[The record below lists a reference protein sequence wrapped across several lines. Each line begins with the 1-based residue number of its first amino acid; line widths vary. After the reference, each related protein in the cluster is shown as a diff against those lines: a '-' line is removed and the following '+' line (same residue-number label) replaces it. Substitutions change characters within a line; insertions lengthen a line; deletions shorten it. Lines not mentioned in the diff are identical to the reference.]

1 MQWYEMQPLSG
12 VKVLDLTRIVSGP
25 FATMLLGDLGAEII
39 KIEEPVSGDE
49 SRTYGPPFVNGES
62 AYFLSVN
69 RNKKSCAIN
78 LKTPEGI
85 ALIQELALKSDVL
98 IENFRPG
105 TLKKFGLSY
114 EELKKQNPG
123 LIYCAITGFG
133 QTGPD
138 SHRPGYDL
146 IIQGESGVM
155 DITGNP
161 DGPPTKVGT
170 SIADLLTG
178 QYASQGVLAALVE
191 RSRTGKG
198 RRIEVAMYDCLASLL
213 TFNAG
218 SYFATGNA
226 PKRKGNSHPSI
237 VPYETFETSDGW
249 INIGVA
255 NDKFWN
261 AFCKI
266 IDRLDLQ
273 NDPKFAMAS
282 DRVKNRLELLP
293 AIREVIKGNKKSY
306 WIRLLENAGIPSGMI
321 KNVGEVCDSE
331 QLVSRGMVLKM
342 PHPTAGIVKNI
353 DSPLRFDD
361 RNDEVHTAPPILG
374 QHTREILSDILKISP
389 DEIISL
395 EEKGAIKCANV

>member
-1 MQWYEMQPLSG
+1 M
-12 VKVLDLTRIVSGP
+12 LDLTRIVSGP

-155 DITGNP
+155 DITGDP

-170 SIADLLTG
+170 SIADLITG

-218 SYFATGNA
+218 SYFSTGNT

-273 NDPKFAMAS
+273 NDPKFAMSS

-293 AIREVIKGNKKSY
+293 VIREVIKGNKKSY

>member
-1 MQWYEMQPLSG
+1 MKPLSG
-12 VKVLDLTRIVSGP
+12 IKVLDLTRIVSGP

-39 KIEEPVSGDE
+39 KIEEPASGDE
-49 SRTYGPPFVNGES
+49 SRTYGPPFIHGES

-69 RNKKSCAIN
+69 RNKKSCAVN

-85 ALIQELALKSDVL
+85 ALIRDLALKSDVL

-114 EELKKQNPG
+114 EELTKQNPG

-155 DITGNP
+155 DITGDP

-170 SIADLLTG
+170 SIADLITG

-191 RSRTGKG
+191 RSRTGVG
-198 RRIEVAMYDCLASLL
+198 RRVEVAMYDCLASLL

-218 SYFATGNA
+218 SYFSTGNL

-237 VPYETFETSDGW
+237 VPYETFETLDGW

-261 AFCKI
+261 SFCKV

-273 NDPKFAMAS
+273 HDPKFAIAS

-293 AIREVIKGNKKSY
+293 IIREIIKKNKKSY
-306 WIRLLENAGIPSGMI
+306 WIELLEKAGIPSGMI

-331 QLVSRGMVLKM
+331 QLVSRGMVLNM

-361 RNDEVHTAPPILG
+361 RNDEVHIAPPILG
-374 QHTREILSDILKISP
+374 QHTREILRDILKISP
-389 DEIISL
+389 AEIMSL
-395 EEKGAIKCANV
+395 EKKGAIKCTDI

>member
-49 SRTYGPPFVNGES
+49 SRTYGPPFINGES

-85 ALIQELALKSDVL
+85 ALIRELALNSDVL

-114 EELKKQNPG
+114 EELKKHNPS

-155 DITGNP
+155 DITGDP

-178 QYASQGVLAALVE
+178 QFASQGVLAALVE
-191 RSRTGKG
+191 RSRTGVG
-198 RRIEVAMYDCLASLL
+198 RRVEVAMYDCLASLL

-218 SYFATGNA
+218 AYFASGNT

-261 AFCKI
+261 SFCKV

-273 NDPKFAMAS
+273 NNPKFVMAS

-293 AIREVIKGNKKSY
+293 IIKEIIKSNKKSY
-306 WIRLLENAGIPSGMI
+306 WIGLLEKAGIPSGMI

-331 QLVSRGMVLKM
+331 QLVSRGMILNM

-361 RNDEVHTAPPILG
+361 QNDEVHAAPPILG
-374 QHTREILSDILKISP
+374 QHTREILRDMLKISP
-389 DEIISL
+389 DEIILL
-395 EEKGAIKCANV
+395 EQKGAIKCANL

>member
-1 MQWYEMQPLSG
+1 MQPLSG

-39 KIEEPVSGDE
+39 KIEEPASGDE
-49 SRTYGPPFVNGES
+49 SRTYGPPFINGES

-85 ALIQELALKSDVL
+85 SLIRELALKSDVL

-114 EELKKQNPG
+114 EDLKKQNPG

-155 DITGNP
+155 DITGDP

-191 RSRTGKG
+191 RSRTGEG
-198 RRIEVAMYDCLASLL
+198 RRVEVAMYDCLASLL

-218 SYFATGNA
+218 GYFATGNT

-255 NDKFWN
+255 NDKFWGS
-261 AFCKI
+261 FCKI

-293 AIREVIKGNKKSY
+293 IIKEIIKSNKKSY
-306 WIRLLENAGIPSGMI
+306 WIRLLEEAGIPSGMI

-331 QLVSRGMVLKM
+331 QLISRGMILNM

-361 RNDEVHTAPPILG
+361 RNEEVHSAPPILG
-374 QHTREILSDILKISP
+374 QHTREILSHILKISP
-389 DEIISL
+389 VEIRLL
-395 EEKGAIKCANV
+395 EEKGAIKCTDI

>member
-1 MQWYEMQPLSG
+1 MQPLSG

-49 SRTYGPPFVNGES
+49 SRTYGPPFINGES

-85 ALIQELALKSDVL
+85 ALIRELALNSDVL

-114 EELKKQNPG
+114 EELKKHNSS

-155 DITGNP
+155 DITGDP

-178 QYASQGVLAALVE
+178 QFASQGVLAALVE
-191 RSRTGKG
+191 RSRTGVG
-198 RRIEVAMYDCLASLL
+198 RRVEVAMYDCLASLL

-218 SYFATGNA
+218 AYFASGNT

-261 AFCKI
+261 SFCKV

-273 NDPKFAMAS
+273 NNPKFVMAS

-293 AIREVIKGNKKSY
+293 IIKEIIKSNKKSY
-306 WIRLLENAGIPSGMI
+306 WIELLEKAGIPSGMI

-331 QLVSRGMVLKM
+331 QLVSRGMILNM

-361 RNDEVHTAPPILG
+361 QNDEVHAAPPILG
-374 QHTREILSDILKISP
+374 QHTREILRDMLKISP
-389 DEIISL
+389 DEIILL
-395 EEKGAIKCANV
+395 EQKGAIKCANL

>member
-1 MQWYEMQPLSG
+1 MQPLSG

-62 AYFLSVN
+62 AYFLSIN

-85 ALIQELALKSDVL
+85 ALIRELALKSDVL

-155 DITGNP
+155 DITGDP

-191 RSRTGKG
+191 RSRTGEG
-198 RRIEVAMYDCLASLL
+198 RRVEVAMYDCLASLL

-218 SYFATGNA
+218 GYFATGNT

-237 VPYETFETSDGW
+237 VPYETFETLDGW

-261 AFCKI
+261 SFCKI

-293 AIREVIKGNKKSY
+293 TIREIIKGNKKSH
-306 WIRLLENAGIPSGMI
+306 WIDLLEKAGIPSGMI

-331 QLVSRGMVLKM
+331 QLISRGMILNM

-361 RNDEVHTAPPILG
+361 QNDEVHAAPPILG
-374 QHTREILSDILKISP
+374 QHTHEILSNVLKISP
-389 DEIISL
+389 DEISL
-395 EEKGAIKCANV
+395 LEKKGAIKCANI

>member
-1 MQWYEMQPLSG
+1 MQPLSG

-62 AYFLSVN
+62 AYFLSIN

-85 ALIQELALKSDVL
+85 ALIRELALKSDVL

-155 DITGNP
+155 DITGDP

-191 RSRTGKG
+191 RSRTGEG
-198 RRIEVAMYDCLASLL
+198 RRVEVAMYDCLASLL

-218 SYFATGNA
+218 GYFATGNT

-237 VPYETFETSDGW
+237 VPYETFETLDGW

-261 AFCKI
+261 SFCKI

-293 AIREVIKGNKKSY
+293 IIREIIKGNKKSY
-306 WIRLLENAGIPSGMI
+306 WISLLEKAGIPSGMI
-321 KNVGEVCDSE
+321 KNVGEVCESE
-331 QLVSRGMVLKM
+331 QLVSRGMVLNM
-342 PHPTAGIVKNI
+342 PHPKAGNVKNI

-374 QHTREILSDILKISP
+374 QHTREILSNLLKISP
-389 DEIISL
+389 NEIAIL
-395 EEKGAIKCANV
+395 EKKGAIKCANI

>member
-1 MQWYEMQPLSG
+1 MQPLSG
-12 VKVLDLTRIVSGP
+12 IKVLDLTRIVSGP

-49 SRTYGPPFVNGES
+49 SRTYGPPFINGES

-78 LKTPEGI
+78 LKMPEGI
-85 ALIQELALKSDVL
+85 ALIRELALKSDVL

-114 EELKKQNPG
+114 EELKKQNPR

-155 DITGNP
+155 DITGDP

-191 RSRTGKG
+191 RSRTGEG
-198 RRIEVAMYDCLASLL
+198 RRVEVAMYDCLASLL

-218 SYFATGNA
+218 GYFATGNI

-237 VPYETFETSDGW
+237 VPYETFETLDGW

-255 NDKFWN
+255 NDKFWGS
-261 AFCKI
+261 FCKI
-266 IDRLDLQ
+266 IDRLDLHS
-273 NDPKFAMAS
+273 DPKFAMAS

-293 AIREVIKGNKKSY
+293 VIEEIIKTNKKSY
-306 WIRLLENAGIPSGMI
+306 WIGLLEKAGIPSGMI

-331 QLVSRGMVLKM
+331 QLVSRGMVLNM
-342 PHPTAGIVKNI
+342 QHPTAGIVKNI

-361 RNDEVHTAPPILG
+361 QNDEDHVAPPVLG
-374 QHTREILSDILKISP
+374 QHTREILIDILKINP
-389 DEIISL
+389 VEIKSL
-395 EEKGAIKCANV
+395 EEKGAIKCTDI

>member
-1 MQWYEMQPLSG
+1 MQPLSG
-12 VKVLDLTRIVSGP
+12 ITVLDLTRIVSGP

-39 KIEEPVSGDE
+39 KIEEPRSGDE
-49 SRTYGPPFVNGES
+49 SRTYGPPFISGES

-85 ALIQELALKSDVL
+85 ALIKDLALKSDVL

-105 TLKKFGLSY
+105 TLEKFGLQY
-114 EELKKQNPG
+114 ENLKKLNPK

-146 IIQGESGVM
+146 IIQGESGIM
-155 DITGNP
+155 DITGDP
-161 DGPPTKVGT
+161 KGPPTKVGT
-170 SIADLLTG
+170 SIADLMTG
-178 QYASQGVLAALVE
+178 QFASQGVLAALVE
-191 RSRTGKG
+191 RSKTGIG
-198 RRIEVAMYDCLASLL
+198 RRVEVAMYDCLASLL

-218 SYFATGNA
+218 GYFATGNV

-255 NDKFWN
+255 NDKFWGS
-261 AFCKI
+261 FCKI
-266 IDRLDLQ
+266 INQTDLQ
-273 NDPKFAMAS
+273 NDPKFAMAT

-293 AIREVIKGNKKSY
+293 IIREVIKKNTKTY
-306 WIRLLENAGIPSGMI
+306 WINLLGDEGIPSGMI

-331 QLVSRGMVLKM
+331 QLVSRGMVISM
-342 PHPTAGIVKNI
+342 SHPVAGVIKNI
-353 DSPLRFDD
+353 DSPIRFDD
-361 RNDEVHTAPPILG
+361 LNDDIHMAPPILG
-374 QHTREILSDILKISP
+374 QHTREVLTNLLNMTSDQINV
-389 DEIISL
+389 L
-395 EEKGAIKCANV
+395 EKKGAIKCTNL

>member
-1 MQWYEMQPLSG
+1 MQPLSG
-12 VKVLDLTRIVSGP
+12 IRILDLTRIVSGP

-39 KIEEPVSGDE
+39 KIEEPGSGDE
-49 SRTYGPPFVNGES
+49 SRTYGPPFINGES

-85 ALIQELALKSDVL
+85 ALIKELALKSDVI

-105 TLKKFGLSY
+105 TLKKFGINY
-114 EELKKQNPG
+114 DELKTQNPG

-155 DITGNP
+155 DITGDPN
-161 DGPPTKVGT
+161 GPPTKVGT

-178 QYASQGVLAALVE
+178 QFASQGVLAALVE
-191 RSRTGKG
+191 RSRTGVG
-198 RRIEVAMYDCLASLL
+198 RRVEVAMYDCLASLL

-218 SYFATGNA
+218 GYFATGNI
-226 PKRKGNSHPSI
+226 PKRKGNVHPSI

-255 NDKFWN
+255 NDKFWGS
-261 AFCKI
+261 FCKI

-273 NDPKFAMAS
+273 NDPRFAKAT
-282 DRVKNRLELLP
+282 DRVKNRNDLLP
-293 AIREVIKGNKKSY
+293 EIKEIIKKNTRAN
-306 WIRLLENAGIPSGMI
+306 WMQLLDKAGIPSGMI
-321 KNVGEVCDSE
+321 KTVGEVCDSE
-331 QLVSRGMVLKM
+331 QLVSRGMILNM
-342 PHPTAGIVKNI
+342 SHPTAGNVKNI

-361 RNDEVHTAPPILG
+361 KNDELHSAPPVLG
-374 QHTREILSDILKISP
+374 QHTREILTSTLNISA
-389 DEIISL
+389 DQIKSL
-395 EEKGAIKCANV
+395 EEKGAIKCANL

>member
-1 MQWYEMQPLSG
+1 MQPLSG

-62 AYFLSVN
+62 AYFLSIN

-85 ALIQELALKSDVL
+85 ALIRDLALKSDVL

-105 TLKKFGLSY
+105 TLKKFGINY
-114 EELKKQNPG
+114 EELKKQNPS

-155 DITGNP
+155 DITGDP
-161 DGPPTKVGT
+161 DGPPIKVGT

-191 RSRTGKG
+191 RARTGEG
-198 RRIEVAMYDCLASLL
+198 RRVEVAMYDCLASLL

-218 SYFATGNA
+218 GYFATGST
-226 PKRKGNSHPSI
+226 PKRRGNSHPSI
-237 VPYETFETSDGW
+237 VPYETFETLDGW

-261 AFCKI
+261 SFCKI

-282 DRVKNRLELLP
+282 DRVKNRTELLP
-293 AIREVIKGNKKSY
+293 IIREIIKGNEKAY
-306 WIRLLENAGIPSGMI
+306 WIDQLEKAGIPSGMI
-321 KNVGEVCDSE
+321 KNVGEVCNSE
-331 QLVSRGMVLKM
+331 QLVSRGMVLNM
-342 PHPTAGIVKNI
+342 PHPTAGVVKNI

-361 RNDEVHTAPPILG
+361 LNDEVHVAPPILG
-374 QHTREILSDILKISP
+374 QHTREILSKVLKMSL
-389 DEIISL
+389 DEITLL
-395 EEKGAIKCANV
+395 EKKGAIKCANI

>member
-1 MQWYEMQPLSG
+1 MQPLSG

-62 AYFLSVN
+62 AYFLSIN

-85 ALIQELALKSDVL
+85 ALIRELALKSDVL

-155 DITGNP
+155 DITGDP

-191 RSRTGKG
+191 RSRTGEG
-198 RRIEVAMYDCLASLL
+198 RRVEVAMFDCLASLL

-218 SYFATGNA
+218 GYFATGNT

-237 VPYETFETSDGW
+237 VPYETFETLDGW

-261 AFCKI
+261 SFCKI

-293 AIREVIKGNKKSY
+293 TIREIIKGNKKSH
-306 WIRLLENAGIPSGMI
+306 WIDLLEKAGIPSGMI

-331 QLVSRGMVLKM
+331 QLISRGMILNM

-361 RNDEVHTAPPILG
+361 RNDEVHAAPPILG
-374 QHTREILSDILKISP
+374 QHTHEILSNVLKISP
-389 DEIISL
+389 DEITLL
-395 EEKGAIKCANV
+395 EKKGAIKCANI

>member
-1 MQWYEMQPLSG
+1 MQPLSG

-62 AYFLSVN
+62 AYFLSIN

-85 ALIQELALKSDVL
+85 ALIRELALKSDVL

-155 DITGNP
+155 DITGDP

-191 RSRTGKG
+191 RSRTGEG
-198 RRIEVAMYDCLASLL
+198 RRVEVAMYDCLASLL

-218 SYFATGNA
+218 GYFATGNT

-237 VPYETFETSDGW
+237 VPYETFETLDGW

-261 AFCKI
+261 SFCKI

-293 AIREVIKGNKKSY
+293 TIREIIEGNKKSH
-306 WIRLLENAGIPSGMI
+306 WIDLLEKAGIPSGMI

-331 QLVSRGMVLKM
+331 QLISRGMILNM

-361 RNDEVHTAPPILG
+361 RNDEVHAAPPILG
-374 QHTREILSDILKISP
+374 QHTHEILSNVLKISP
-389 DEIISL
+389 DEITLL
-395 EEKGAIKCANV
+395 EKKGAIKCANI

>member
-1 MQWYEMQPLSG
+1 MQPLSG

-62 AYFLSVN
+62 AYFLSIN

-85 ALIQELALKSDVL
+85 ALIRELALKSDVL

-105 TLKKFGLSY
+105 TLKKFGLNY

-155 DITGNP
+155 DITGDP

-191 RSRTGKG
+191 RSRTGEG
-198 RRIEVAMYDCLASLL
+198 RRVEVAMYDCLASLL

-218 SYFATGNA
+218 GYFATGNT

-237 VPYETFETSDGW
+237 VPYETFETLDGW

-261 AFCKI
+261 SFCKI

-273 NDPKFAMAS
+273 NDPKFEMAS

-293 AIREVIKGNKKSY
+293 TIREIIKGNKKSH
-306 WIRLLENAGIPSGMI
+306 WIDLLEKAGIPSGMI

-331 QLVSRGMVLKM
+331 QLISRGMILNM

-361 RNDEVHTAPPILG
+361 RNDEVHVAPPILG
-374 QHTREILSDILKISP
+374 QHTHEILSNVLKISL
-389 DEIISL
+389 DEILLL
-395 EEKGAIKCANV
+395 EKKGAIKCANI

>member
-1 MQWYEMQPLSG
+1 MQPLSG

-62 AYFLSVN
+62 AYFLSIN

-155 DITGNP
+155 DITGDP

-191 RSRTGKG
+191 RSRTGEGG
-198 RRIEVAMYDCLASLL
+198 RVEVAMYDCLASLL

-218 SYFATGNA
+218 GYFATGNT

-237 VPYETFETSDGW
+237 VPYETFETLDGW

-261 AFCKI
+261 SFCKI

-293 AIREVIKGNKKSY
+293 TIREIIKGNKKSH
-306 WIRLLENAGIPSGMI
+306 WIDLLEKAGIPSGMI

-331 QLVSRGMVLKM
+331 QLISRGMILNM

-361 RNDEVHTAPPILG
+361 QNDEVHAAPPILG
-374 QHTREILSDILKISP
+374 QHTHEILSNVLKISP
-389 DEIISL
+389 DEITLL
-395 EEKGAIKCANV
+395 EKKGVIKCVNI

>member
-1 MQWYEMQPLSG
+1 MQPLSG

-62 AYFLSVN
+62 AYFLSIN

-85 ALIQELALKSDVL
+85 ALIRELALKSDVL

-155 DITGNP
+155 DITGDP

-191 RSRTGKG
+191 RSRTGEG
-198 RRIEVAMYDCLASLL
+198 RRVEVAMYDCLASLL

-218 SYFATGNA
+218 GYFATGNT

-237 VPYETFETSDGW
+237 VPYETFETLDGW

-261 AFCKI
+261 SFCKI

-293 AIREVIKGNKKSY
+293 KIREIIKGNKKSH
-306 WIRLLENAGIPSGMI
+306 WIDLLEKAGIPSGMI

-331 QLVSRGMVLKM
+331 QLISRGMILNM

-361 RNDEVHTAPPILG
+361 RNDEVHAAPPILG
-374 QHTREILSDILKISP
+374 QHTHEILSNVLKISP
-389 DEIISL
+389 DEISL
-395 EEKGAIKCANV
+395 LEKKGAIKCANI

>member
-1 MQWYEMQPLSG
+1 MQPLSG

-62 AYFLSVN
+62 AYFLSIN

-85 ALIQELALKSDVL
+85 ALIRELALKSDVL

-155 DITGNP
+155 DITGDP

-191 RSRTGKG
+191 RSRTGEG
-198 RRIEVAMYDCLASLL
+198 RRVEVAMYDCLASLL

-218 SYFATGNA
+218 GYFATGNT

-237 VPYETFETSDGW
+237 VPYETFETLDGW

-261 AFCKI
+261 SFCKI

-293 AIREVIKGNKKSY
+293 TIREIIKGNKKSH
-306 WIRLLENAGIPSGMI
+306 WIDLLEKAGIPSGMI

-331 QLVSRGMVLKM
+331 QLISRGMILNM
-342 PHPTAGIVKNI
+342 PHPIAGIVKNI

-361 RNDEVHTAPPILG
+361 RNDEVHAAPPILG
-374 QHTREILSDILKISP
+374 QHTHEILSNVLKISP
-389 DEIISL
+389 DEITLL
-395 EEKGAIKCANV
+395 EKKGVIKCVNI

>member
-1 MQWYEMQPLSG
+1 MQPLSG

-62 AYFLSVN
+62 AYFLSIN

-85 ALIQELALKSDVL
+85 ALIRELALKSDVL

-155 DITGNP
+155 DITGDP

-191 RSRTGKG
+191 RSRTGEG
-198 RRIEVAMYDCLASLL
+198 RRVEVAMYDCLASLL

-218 SYFATGNA
+218 GYFATGNT

-237 VPYETFETSDGW
+237 VPYETFETLDGW

-261 AFCKI
+261 SFCKI

-293 AIREVIKGNKKSY
+293 IIREIIKGNKKSH
-306 WIRLLENAGIPSGMI
+306 WIDLLEKAGIPSGMI

-331 QLVSRGMVLKM
+331 QLISRGMILNM

-361 RNDEVHTAPPILG
+361 RNDEVHAAPPILG
-374 QHTREILSDILKISP
+374 QHTHEILSNVLKISP
-389 DEIISL
+389 DEISL
-395 EEKGAIKCANV
+395 LEKKGAIKCANI

>member
-1 MQWYEMQPLSG
+1 MQPLSG

-62 AYFLSVN
+62 AYFLSIN

-155 DITGNP
+155 DITGDP

-191 RSRTGKG
+191 RSRTGEG
-198 RRIEVAMYDCLASLL
+198 RRVEVAMYDCLASLL

-218 SYFATGNA
+218 GYFATGNT

-237 VPYETFETSDGW
+237 VPYETFETLDGW

-261 AFCKI
+261 SFCKI

-293 AIREVIKGNKKSY
+293 TIREIIKGNKKSH
-306 WIRLLENAGIPSGMI
+306 WIDLLEKAGIPSGMI

-331 QLVSRGMVLKM
+331 QLISRGMILNM

-361 RNDEVHTAPPILG
+361 RNDEVHAAPPILG
-374 QHTREILSDILKISP
+374 QHTHEILSNVLKISP
-389 DEIISL
+389 DEITLL
-395 EEKGAIKCANV
+395 EKKGVIKCVNI

>member
-1 MQWYEMQPLSG
+1 MQPLSG

-62 AYFLSVN
+62 AYFLSIN

-155 DITGNP
+155 DITGDP

-191 RSRTGKG
+191 RSRTGEG
-198 RRIEVAMYDCLASLL
+198 RRVEVAMYDCLASLL

-218 SYFATGNA
+218 GYFATGNT

-237 VPYETFETSDGW
+237 VPYETFETLDGW

-261 AFCKI
+261 SFCKI

-293 AIREVIKGNKKSY
+293 TIREIIKGNKKSH
-306 WIRLLENAGIPSGMI
+306 WIDLLEKAGIPSGMI

-331 QLVSRGMVLKM
+331 QLISRGMILNM

-361 RNDEVHTAPPILG
+361 QNDEVHAAPPILG
-374 QHTREILSDILKISP
+374 QHTHEILSNVLKISP
-389 DEIISL
+389 DEITLL
-395 EEKGAIKCANV
+395 EKKGVIKCVNI

>member
-1 MQWYEMQPLSG
+1 MQPLSG

-62 AYFLSVN
+62 AYFLSIN

-85 ALIQELALKSDVL
+85 ALIRELALKSDVL

-155 DITGNP
+155 DITGDP

-191 RSRTGKG
+191 RSRTGEG
-198 RRIEVAMYDCLASLL
+198 RRVEVAMYDCLASLL

-218 SYFATGNA
+218 GYFATGNT

-237 VPYETFETSDGW
+237 VPYETFETLDGW

-261 AFCKI
+261 SFCKI

-293 AIREVIKGNKKSY
+293 TIREIIKGNKKSH
-306 WIRLLENAGIPSGMI
+306 WIDLLEKAGIPSGMI

-331 QLVSRGMVLKM
+331 QLISRGMILNM
-342 PHPTAGIVKNI
+342 PHPIAGIVKNI

-361 RNDEVHTAPPILG
+361 RNDEVHAAPPILG
-374 QHTREILSDILKISP
+374 QHTHEILSNVLKISP
-389 DEIISL
+389 DEITLL
-395 EEKGAIKCANV
+395 EKKGAIKCANI

>member
-1 MQWYEMQPLSG
+1 MQPLSG

-39 KIEEPVSGDE
+39 KIEEPASGDE
-49 SRTYGPPFVNGES
+49 SRTYGPPFINGES

-85 ALIQELALKSDVL
+85 ALIRELALNSDVL

-114 EELKKQNPG
+114 EELKKHNPG

-155 DITGNP
+155 DITGDP

-178 QYASQGVLAALVE
+178 QFASQGVLAALVE
-191 RSRTGKG
+191 RSRTGVG
-198 RRIEVAMYDCLASLL
+198 RRVEVAMYDCLASLL

-218 SYFATGNA
+218 AYFASGNT

-261 AFCKI
+261 SFCKV

-273 NDPKFAMAS
+273 NNPKFVMAS

-293 AIREVIKGNKKSY
+293 IIKEIIKSNKKSY
-306 WIRLLENAGIPSGMI
+306 WIELLEKAGIPSGMI

-331 QLVSRGMVLKM
+331 QLVSRGMILNM

-361 RNDEVHTAPPILG
+361 QNDEVHAAPPILG
-374 QHTREILSDILKISP
+374 QHTREILRDMLKISP
-389 DEIISL
+389 DEIILL
-395 EEKGAIKCANV
+395 EQKGAIKCATL

>member
-1 MQWYEMQPLSG
+1 MQPLSG

-62 AYFLSVN
+62 AYFLSIN

-155 DITGNP
+155 DITGDP

-191 RSRTGKG
+191 RSRTGEG
-198 RRIEVAMYDCLASLL
+198 RRVEVAMYDCLASLL

-218 SYFATGNA
+218 GYFATGNT

-237 VPYETFETSDGW
+237 VPYETFETLDGW

-261 AFCKI
+261 SFCKI

-293 AIREVIKGNKKSY
+293 AIREIIKGNKKSH
-306 WIRLLENAGIPSGMI
+306 WIDLLEKAGIPSGMI

-331 QLVSRGMVLKM
+331 QLISRGMILNM

-361 RNDEVHTAPPILG
+361 RNDEVHAAPPILG
-374 QHTREILSDILKISP
+374 QHTHEILSNVLKISP
-389 DEIISL
+389 DEISL
-395 EEKGAIKCANV
+395 LEKKGAIKCANI

>member
-1 MQWYEMQPLSG
+1 MQPLSG

-62 AYFLSVN
+62 AYFLSIN

-155 DITGNP
+155 DITGDP

-191 RSRTGKG
+191 RSRTGEG
-198 RRIEVAMYDCLASLL
+198 RRVEVAMYDCLASLL

-218 SYFATGNA
+218 GYFATGNT

-237 VPYETFETSDGW
+237 VPYETFETLDGW

-261 AFCKI
+261 SFCKI

-293 AIREVIKGNKKSY
+293 TIREIIKGNKKSH
-306 WIRLLENAGIPSGMI
+306 WIDLLEKAGIPSGMI

-331 QLVSRGMVLKM
+331 QLISRGMILNM

-361 RNDEVHTAPPILG
+361 RNDEVHAAPPILG
-374 QHTREILSDILKISP
+374 QHTHEILSNVLKISP
-389 DEIISL
+389 DEITLL
-395 EEKGAIKCANV
+395 EKKGAIKCANI

>member
-1 MQWYEMQPLSG
+1 MQPLSG
-12 VKVLDLTRIVSGP
+12 IRILDLTRIVSGP

-39 KIEEPVSGDE
+39 KIEEPGSGDE
-49 SRTYGPPFVNGES
+49 SRTYGPPFINGES

-85 ALIQELALKSDVL
+85 ALIKELALKSDVI

-105 TLKKFGLSY
+105 TLKKFGINY
-114 EELKKQNPG
+114 DELKTQNPG

-155 DITGNP
+155 DITGDPN
-161 DGPPTKVGT
+161 GPPTKVGT

-178 QYASQGVLAALVE
+178 QFASQGVLAALVE
-191 RSRTGKG
+191 RSRTGVG
-198 RRIEVAMYDCLASLL
+198 RRVEVAMYDCLASLL

-218 SYFATGNA
+218 GYFATGNI
-226 PKRKGNSHPSI
+226 PKRKGNVHPSI

-255 NDKFWN
+255 NDKFWGS
-261 AFCKI
+261 FCKI

-273 NDPKFAMAS
+273 NDPRFAKAS
-282 DRVKNRLELLP
+282 DRVKNRNDLLP
-293 AIREVIKGNKKSY
+293 EIKAIIKKNTRAN
-306 WIRLLENAGIPSGMI
+306 WMQLLDKAGIPSGMI
-321 KNVGEVCDSE
+321 KTVGEVCDSE
-331 QLVSRGMVLKM
+331 QLVSRGMILNM
-342 PHPTAGIVKNI
+342 PHPTAGNVKNI

-361 RNDEVHTAPPILG
+361 KNDELHSAPPVLG
-374 QHTREILSDILKISP
+374 QHTREILASTLNISA
-389 DEIISL
+389 DQIKSL
-395 EEKGAIKCANV
+395 EEKGAIKCANL

>member
-1 MQWYEMQPLSG
+1 MQPLSG

-62 AYFLSVN
+62 AYFLSIN

-155 DITGNP
+155 DITGDP

-191 RSRTGKG
+191 RSRTGEG
-198 RRIEVAMYDCLASLL
+198 RRVEVAMYDCLASLL

-218 SYFATGNA
+218 GYFATGNT

-237 VPYETFETSDGW
+237 VPYETFETLDGW

-261 AFCKI
+261 SFCKI

-293 AIREVIKGNKKSY
+293 AIREIIKGNKKSH
-306 WIRLLENAGIPSGMI
+306 WIDLLEKAGIPSGMI

-331 QLVSRGMVLKM
+331 QLISRGMILNM

-361 RNDEVHTAPPILG
+361 RNDEVHAAPPILG
-374 QHTREILSDILKISP
+374 QHTHEILSNVLKISS
-389 DEIISL
+389 DEITLL
-395 EEKGAIKCANV
+395 EKKGVIKCVNI

>member
-1 MQWYEMQPLSG
+1 MQPLSG

-62 AYFLSVN
+62 AYFLSIN

-85 ALIQELALKSDVL
+85 ALIRELALKSDVL

-155 DITGNP
+155 DITGDP

-191 RSRTGKG
+191 RSRTGEG
-198 RRIEVAMYDCLASLL
+198 RRVEVAMYDCLASLL

-218 SYFATGNA
+218 GYFATGNT

-237 VPYETFETSDGW
+237 VPYETFETLDGW

-261 AFCKI
+261 SFCKI

-293 AIREVIKGNKKSY
+293 TIREIIKGNKKSH
-306 WIRLLENAGIPSGMI
+306 WIDLLEKAGIPSGMI

-331 QLVSRGMVLKM
+331 QLISRGMILNM

-361 RNDEVHTAPPILG
+361 RNDEVHAAPPILG
-374 QHTREILSDILKISP
+374 QHTHEILSNVLKISP
-389 DEIISL
+389 DEITLL
-395 EEKGAIKCANV
+395 EKKGAIKCANI

>member
-1 MQWYEMQPLSG
+1 MQPLSG
-12 VKVLDLTRIVSGP
+12 ITVLDLTRIVSGP

-39 KIEEPVSGDE
+39 KIEEPRSGDE
-49 SRTYGPPFVNGES
+49 SRTYGPPFISGES

-85 ALIQELALKSDVL
+85 ALIKDLALKSDVL

-105 TLKKFGLSY
+105 TLEKFGLQY
-114 EELKKQNPG
+114 EDLKKLNPK

-146 IIQGESGVM
+146 IIQGESGIM
-155 DITGNP
+155 DITGDP
-161 DGPPTKVGT
+161 KGPPTKVGT
-170 SIADLLTG
+170 SIADLMTG
-178 QYASQGVLAALVE
+178 QFASQGVLAALVE
-191 RSRTGKG
+191 RSKTGIG
-198 RRIEVAMYDCLASLL
+198 RRVEVAMYDCLASLL

-218 SYFATGNA
+218 GYFATGNV

-255 NDKFWN
+255 NDKFWGS
-261 AFCKI
+261 FCKI
-266 IDRLDLQ
+266 INQTDLQ
-273 NDPKFAMAS
+273 NDPKFAMAT

-293 AIREVIKGNKKSY
+293 IIREVIKKNTKTY
-306 WIRLLENAGIPSGMI
+306 WINLLGDEGIPSGMI

-331 QLVSRGMVLKM
+331 QLVSRGMVISM
-342 PHPTAGIVKNI
+342 SHPVAGVIKNI
-353 DSPLRFDD
+353 DSPIRFDD
-361 RNDEVHTAPPILG
+361 LNDDIHMAPPILG
-374 QHTREILSDILKISP
+374 QHTREVLTNLLNMTSDQINV
-389 DEIISL
+389 L
-395 EEKGAIKCANV
+395 EKKGAIKCTNL

>member
-1 MQWYEMQPLSG
+1 MQPLSG
-12 VKVLDLTRIVSGP
+12 ITVLDLTRIVSGP

-39 KIEEPVSGDE
+39 KIEEPRSGDE
-49 SRTYGPPFVNGES
+49 SRTYGPPFISGES

-85 ALIQELALKSDVL
+85 ALIKDLALKSDVL

-105 TLKKFGLSY
+105 TLEKFGLQY
-114 EELKKQNPG
+114 EDLKKLNPK

-146 IIQGESGVM
+146 IIQGESGIM
-155 DITGNP
+155 DITGDP
-161 DGPPTKVGT
+161 KGPPTKVGT
-170 SIADLLTG
+170 SIADLITG
-178 QYASQGVLAALVE
+178 QFASQGVLAALVE
-191 RSRTGKG
+191 RSKTGIG
-198 RRIEVAMYDCLASLL
+198 RRVEVAMYDCLASLL

-218 SYFATGNA
+218 GYFATGNV

-255 NDKFWN
+255 NDKFWGS
-261 AFCKI
+261 FCKI
-266 IDRLDLQ
+266 INRTDLQ
-273 NDPKFAMAS
+273 NDPKFAMAT
-282 DRVKNRLELLP
+282 DRVKNRLELSP
-293 AIREVIKGNKKSY
+293 IIREVIKKNTKTY
-306 WIRLLENAGIPSGMI
+306 WINLLGDAGIPSGMI

-331 QLVSRGMVLKM
+331 QLVSRGMVISM
-342 PHPTAGIVKNI
+342 SHPVAGVIKNI
-353 DSPLRFDD
+353 DSPIRFDD
-361 RNDEVHTAPPILG
+361 LNDDIHMAPPILG
-374 QHTREILSDILKISP
+374 QHTREVLTNLLNMTSDQINV
-389 DEIISL
+389 L
-395 EEKGAIKCANV
+395 EKKGAIKCTNL

>member
-1 MQWYEMQPLSG
+1 MQPLSG

-62 AYFLSVN
+62 AYFLSIN

-85 ALIQELALKSDVL
+85 ALIRELALKSDVL

-155 DITGNP
+155 DITGDS

-191 RSRTGKG
+191 RSRTGEG
-198 RRIEVAMYDCLASLL
+198 RRVEVAMYDCLASLL

-218 SYFATGNA
+218 GYFATGNT

-237 VPYETFETSDGW
+237 VPYETFETLDGW

-261 AFCKI
+261 SFCKI

-293 AIREVIKGNKKSY
+293 TIREIIKENKKSQ
-306 WIRLLENAGIPSGMI
+306 WIGLLEKAGIPSGMI

-331 QLVSRGMVLKM
+331 QLISRGMILNM
-342 PHPTAGIVKNI
+342 PHPIAGIVKNI

-361 RNDEVHTAPPILG
+361 RNDEVHAAPPILG
-374 QHTREILSDILKISP
+374 QHTHEILSNVLKISP
-389 DEIISL
+389 DEITLL
-395 EEKGAIKCANV
+395 EKKGAIKCANI

>member
-1 MQWYEMQPLSG
+1 MQPLSG

-49 SRTYGPPFVNGES
+49 SRTYGPPFINGES

-85 ALIQELALKSDVL
+85 ALIRELALNSDVL

-114 EELKKQNPG
+114 EELKKHNPG

-155 DITGNP
+155 DITGDL

-178 QYASQGVLAALVE
+178 QFASQGVLAALVE
-191 RSRTGKG
+191 RSRTGVG
-198 RRIEVAMYDCLASLL
+198 RRVEVAMYDCLASLL

-218 SYFATGNA
+218 AYFASGNT

-261 AFCKI
+261 SFCKV

-273 NDPKFAMAS
+273 NNPKFVMAS

-293 AIREVIKGNKKSY
+293 IIKEIIKSNKKSY
-306 WIRLLENAGIPSGMI
+306 WIELLEKAGIPSGMI

-331 QLVSRGMVLKM
+331 QLVSRGMILNM

-361 RNDEVHTAPPILG
+361 QNDEVHAAPPILG
-374 QHTREILSDILKISP
+374 QHTREILRDMLKISP
-389 DEIISL
+389 DEIILL
-395 EEKGAIKCANV
+395 EQKGAIKCANL

>member
-1 MQWYEMQPLSG
+1 MQPLSG

-39 KIEEPVSGDE
+39 KIEEPLFGDE
-49 SRTYGPPFVNGES
+49 SRTYGPPFINGES

-78 LKTPEGI
+78 LKSPEGI
-85 ALIQELALKSDVL
+85 ALIRELALKSDVL

-105 TLKKFGLSY
+105 TLKKFGLNY
-114 EELKKQNPG
+114 EELKKQNAS

-155 DITGNP
+155 DITGDP

-178 QYASQGVLAALVE
+178 QYASQGILAALVE
-191 RSRTGKG
+191 RAKTGEG
-198 RRIEVAMYDCLASLL
+198 RRVEVAMNDCLASLL

-218 SYFATGNA
+218 GYFATGNT

-237 VPYETFETSDGW
+237 VPYETFETLDGW

-261 AFCKI
+261 SFCKI

-273 NDPKFAMAS
+273 NVPKFAMAS

-293 AIREVIKGNKKSY
+293 IIREIIKGNKKSY
-306 WIRLLENAGIPSGMI
+306 WISLLEKAGIPSGMI
-321 KNVGEVCDSE
+321 KNVGEVCESE
-331 QLVSRGMVLKM
+331 QLVSRGMVLNM
-342 PHPTAGIVKNI
+342 PHPKAGNVKNI

-374 QHTREILSDILKISP
+374 QHTREILSNLLKISP
-389 DEIISL
+389 NEIAIL
-395 EEKGAIKCANV
+395 EKKGAIKCANI

>member
-1 MQWYEMQPLSG
+1 
-12 VKVLDLTRIVSGP
+12 
-25 FATMLLGDLGAEII
+25 MLLGDLGAEII

-62 AYFLSVN
+62 AYFLSIN

-85 ALIQELALKSDVL
+85 ALIRELALKSDVL

-155 DITGNP
+155 DITGDP

-191 RSRTGKG
+191 RSRTGEG
-198 RRIEVAMYDCLASLL
+198 RRVEVAMYDCLASLL

-218 SYFATGNA
+218 GYFATGNT

-237 VPYETFETSDGW
+237 VPYETFETLDGW

-261 AFCKI
+261 SFCKI

-293 AIREVIKGNKKSY
+293 IIREIIKGNKKSH
-306 WIRLLENAGIPSGMI
+306 WIDLLEKAGIPSGMI

-331 QLVSRGMVLKM
+331 QLISRGMILNM
-342 PHPTAGIVKNI
+342 PHLTAGIVKNI

-361 RNDEVHTAPPILG
+361 RNDEVHAAPPILG
-374 QHTREILSDILKISP
+374 QHTHEILSNVLKISP
-389 DEIISL
+389 DEISL
-395 EEKGAIKCANV
+395 LEKKGAIKCANI

>member
-1 MQWYEMQPLSG
+1 MQPLSG

-62 AYFLSVN
+62 AYFLSIN

-85 ALIQELALKSDVL
+85 ALIRELALKSDVL

-155 DITGNP
+155 DITGDP

-191 RSRTGKG
+191 RSRTGEG
-198 RRIEVAMYDCLASLL
+198 RRVEVAMYDCLASLL

-218 SYFATGNA
+218 GYFATGNT

-237 VPYETFETSDGW
+237 VPYETFETLDGW

-261 AFCKI
+261 SFCKI

-293 AIREVIKGNKKSY
+293 IIREIIKGNKKSH
-306 WIRLLENAGIPSGMI
+306 WIDLLEKAGIPSGMI

-331 QLVSRGMVLKM
+331 QLISRGMILNM
-342 PHPTAGIVKNI
+342 PHLTAGIVKNI

-361 RNDEVHTAPPILG
+361 RNDEVHAAPPILG
-374 QHTREILSDILKISP
+374 QHTHEILSNVLKISP
-389 DEIISL
+389 DEISL
-395 EEKGAIKCANV
+395 LEKKGAIKCANI

>member
-1 MQWYEMQPLSG
+1 MQPLSG

-62 AYFLSVN
+62 AYFLSIN

-85 ALIQELALKSDVL
+85 ALIRELALKSDVL

-155 DITGNP
+155 DITGDP

-191 RSRTGKG
+191 RSRTGEG
-198 RRIEVAMYDCLASLL
+198 RRVEVAMYDCLASLL

-218 SYFATGNA
+218 GYFATGNT

-237 VPYETFETSDGW
+237 VPYETFETLDGW

-261 AFCKI
+261 SFCKI

-273 NDPKFAMAS
+273 NNPKFAMAS

-293 AIREVIKGNKKSY
+293 TIREIIKGNKKSH
-306 WIRLLENAGIPSGMI
+306 WIDLLEKAGIPSGMI

-331 QLVSRGMVLKM
+331 QLISRGMILNM

-361 RNDEVHTAPPILG
+361 RNDEVHVAPPILG
-374 QHTREILSDILKISP
+374 QHTHEILSNVLKISP
-389 DEIISL
+389 DEISL
-395 EEKGAIKCANV
+395 LEKKGAIKCANI

>member
-1 MQWYEMQPLSG
+1 MQPLSG

-49 SRTYGPPFVNGES
+49 SRTYGPPFINGES

-85 ALIQELALKSDVL
+85 ALIRELALYSDVL

-114 EELKKQNPG
+114 EELKKHNPG

-155 DITGNP
+155 DITGDP

-191 RSRTGKG
+191 RSRTGEG
-198 RRIEVAMYDCLASLL
+198 RRVEVAMYDCLASLL

-218 SYFATGNA
+218 AYFASGNT

-249 INIGVA
+249 INIGIA

-261 AFCKI
+261 SFCKV

-273 NDPKFAMAS
+273 NNPKFVMAS

-293 AIREVIKGNKKSY
+293 IIKEIIKGNKKSY
-306 WIRLLENAGIPSGMI
+306 WITLLEKAGIPSGMI

-331 QLVSRGMVLKM
+331 QLVSRGMILNM
-342 PHPTAGIVKNI
+342 PHLTAGIVKNI

-361 RNDEVHTAPPILG
+361 QNDEVHTAPPILG
-374 QHTREILSDILKISP
+374 QHTHEILRDILKISP
-389 DEIISL
+389 DEIVLL
-395 EEKGAIKCANV
+395 EQKGAIKCANV